1 MVEEVSVR
9 TVTKRVRSIASAGLS
24 GFFAPY
30 IASDLRGTG
39 AIGGGLGI
47 AEAVIAEVSVDFS
60 HSNELVVVNR
70 INGYYVDSCLAN
82 YIAEKVF
89 STAGKNV
96 GKVYIDQKISV
107 PIGGGYGTSGGSAVA
122 ITFALAKALDMLAD
136 FNSVAEIAHEA
147 DIVCKSGLGTV
158 VGILK
163 PCNGIVLVSKPGGP
177 EIAEINCI
185 PMKPNLLAL
194 TAFYRPISKNSILVN
209 SKDLEK
215 VKTIG
220 LETLRRIEA
229 NPTPENFIDN
239 CYQFA
244 LETELLT
251 PRIRHIVE
259 LLREVDGVLG
269 ASMNMIGEALFAIV
283 NEYAIDK
290 ALEIIKKTA
299 PLWVYMWKPSV
310 NSVHVE
316 EL

>member
-1 MVEEVSVR
+1 
-9 TVTKRVRSIASAGLS
+9 
-24 GFFAPY
+24 APY

-47 AEAVIAEVSVDFS
+47 AEAVVAEVSVDFS
-60 HSNELVVVNR
+60 HSSELMIVNR
-70 INGYYVDSCLAN
+70 INGHYVDSCLAN
-82 YIAEKVF
+82 YIVKKVF
-89 STAGKNV
+89 SIAEKNSG

-122 ITFALAKALDMLAD
+122 ITFALAKALNVLTD
-136 FNSVAEIAHEA
+136 FSNVAEIAHEA

-163 PCNGIVLVSKPGGP
+163 PCKGIVLVSKPGGP
-177 EIAEINCI
+177 GVAEIKCI
-185 PMKPNLLAL
+185 PMRPGLLAL
-194 TAFYRPISKNSILVN
+194 TAFYKPISKNSILVN

-215 VKTIG
+215 IKAIG

-251 PRIRHIVE
+251 PKIRYVVE
-259 LLREVDGVLG
+259 LLRGVDGVLG
-269 ASMNMIGEALFAIV
+269 ASMNMVGEALFAIV

-290 ALEIIKKTA
+290 ALEIIKKTD
-299 PLWVYMWKPSV
+299 PLWVYMWEPGVDSL
-310 NSVHVE
+310 HVE
-316 EL
+316 EF